1 MITLRPY
8 QTQLLDDIRKA
19 FASHKRVVAVMPTG
33 AGKGQTIA
41 AVIAAAIA
49 KGSTVL
55 VVAHRAELVAQL
67 SATVKSWGIEHGVI
81 APGHRMTYHPCQVGS
96 VQTVVRR
103 FDRMTIVPDLII
115 VDEAHHLVAGNQWG
129 RLVERY
135 PDAYLLGKT
144 ATPERLSGEGLGE
157 GHGGYFQAMVLGP
170 TAEWLTANGFLAA
183 ADVYSIPGN
192 LPELHKRAGDYIMGE
207 AAESVVRL
215 HGDAIKHFRAKVPAD
230 GTALT
235 FCCTVAHAEQVAAD
249 FNAAGIPA
257 ASLDGTMAADD
268 RRALLD
274 RLRARELRVVTSCMV
289 LGEGVDI
296 PGVSAAILLRPTA
309 STSLY
314 LQMVGRALR
323 PKPDGSRAVILD
335 HVGNALRHGLPTD
348 HREWSLEGRPKRKR
362 EDGPSVRVC
371 PDCFAAMPSGTAIC
385 PACGVPQVTKQREI
399 ATTEGDLQL
408 LTRRAVPRPVPSA
421 GARTYEDLLAIEKE
435 RGYRHGWAKHVM
447 NHRLSRSPANRRWA
461 SRASQQL
468 SSFND

>member
-1 MITLRPY
+1 VIVLRFY
-8 QTQLLDDIRKA
+8 QADLNHKIRDA
-19 FASHKRVVAVMPTG
+19 FRYYKRVVAVMPTG

-67 SATVKSWGIEHGVI
+67 SATVESWGIEHGII

-129 RLVERY
+129 RLIERW

-170 TAEWLTANGFLAA
+170 TAEWLTDNGFLAA
-183 ADVYSIPGN
+183 ADVYSVPSN
-192 LPELHKRAGDYIMGE
+192 LPKLKKRAGDYDMTQ

-215 HGDAIKHFRAKVPAD
+215 HGDAIKHFRDKVGSE
-230 GTALT
+230 GTALA

-268 RRALLD
+268 RRAILAA
-274 RLRARELRVVTSCMV
+274 LRARELRVVTSCMV

-323 PKPDGSRAVILD
+323 PKPDGSRAIILD

-348 HREWSLEGRPKRKR
+348 HREWSLEGRPKKKR

-371 PDCFAAMPSGTAIC
+371 PDCFAAMPSGTSIC

-408 LTRRAVPRPVPSA
+408 LTRKAEHRPRPSA
-421 GARTYEDLLAIEKE
+421 GARTYEDLLAVEKE
-435 RGYRHGWAKHVM
+435 RGYKPGWAKHVM
-447 NHRLSRSPANRRWA
+447 AYRLARRPGG
-461 SRASQQL
+461 RPRVGEL
-468 SSFND
+468 I

>member
-8 QTQLLDDIRKA
+8 QGQLLADIRMA
-19 FASHKRVVAVMPTG
+19 FLAHKRVVAVMPTG

-41 AVIAAAIA
+41 AVIAAALA
-49 KGSTVL
+49 KGRRAM

-67 SATVKSWGIEHGVI
+67 SATVTSWGIKHGVI
-81 APGHRMTYHPCQVGS
+81 APGHPMTDDACQVGS

-103 FDRMTIVPDLII
+103 FNKLAAPDLII
-115 VDEAHHLVAGNQWG
+115 VDEAHHLVCGNQWG
-129 RLVERY
+129 RLIDHW

-183 ADVYSIPGN
+183 ADVYSVPNN
-192 LPELHKRAGDYIMGE
+192 LPKLHKRAGDYEMGE
-207 AAESVVRL
+207 AASAVVQL
-215 HGDAIKHFRAKVPAD
+215 HGDAIKHYRAKVGC
-230 GTALT
+230 GTALA

-257 ASLDGTMAADD
+257 ASLDGTMTTDD

-274 RLRARELRVVTSCMV
+274 RLRARELQVVTSCMV

-296 PGVSAAILLRPTA
+296 PGVNGVIMLRPTA

-314 LQMVGRALR
+314 LQMVGRGLR
-323 PKPDGSRAVILD
+323 PKPDNSRAIILD

-348 HREWSLEGRPKRKR
+348 HREWSLEGRAKRKR
-362 EDGPSVRVC
+362 EAAASVHVC
-371 PDCFAAMPSGTAIC
+371 PECFAAMPSGTATC
-385 PACGVPQVTKQREI
+385 PACGVQQAKKEREI
-399 ATTEGDLQL
+399 TTTEGDLKL
-408 LTRRAVPRPVPSA
+408 ITRKPEHKPRPSA
-421 GARTYEDLLAIEKE
+421 GAKTYEDLLRVEKE
-435 RGYRHGWAKHVM
+435 RGYKPGWARHIM
-447 NHRLSRSPANRRWA
+447 AYRQARRPSGRLRVG
-461 SRASQQL
+461 
-468 SSFND
+468 